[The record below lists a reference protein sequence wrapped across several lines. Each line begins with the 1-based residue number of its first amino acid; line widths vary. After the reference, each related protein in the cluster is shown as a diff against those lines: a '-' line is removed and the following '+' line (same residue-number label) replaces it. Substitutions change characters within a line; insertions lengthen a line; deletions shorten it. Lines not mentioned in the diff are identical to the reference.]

1 MVVAVQCH
9 VAVAVQWQCVG
20 MFAMRLPRSVAV
32 LSNMLQIGRQCK
44 CNCNVA
50 AATDNTIDFFLLA
63 HDPNTN
69 LATQTLTLR

>member
-9 VAVAVQWQCVG
+9 VAVAVQWLCVG
-20 MFAMRLPRSVAV
+20 MFATCLPRSVAV
-32 LSNMLQIGRQCK
+32 LSICFRQCK

-50 AATDNTIDFFLLA
+50 AATDTIDFFLLA

>member
-20 MFAMRLPRSVAV
+20 MFATCLPRSVAV
-32 LSNMLQIGRQCK
+32 LSIGRQCK
-44 CNCNVA
+44 CNYNVA

>member
-20 MFAMRLPRSVAV
+20 MFAMCLPRSVAV
-32 LSNMLQIGRQCK
+32 LQIGRQCK

-50 AATDNTIDFFLLA
+50 AATDNTIDFFLLV
-63 HDPNTN
+63 PEP
-69 LATQTLTLR
+69 

>member
-20 MFAMRLPRSVAV
+20 MFAMCLPRSVAV
-32 LSNMLQIGRQCK
+32 LSICFRHK